1 MYITDSGPKNKVWT
15 EALFELYGVKNIR
28 TLPYYLQANSIVE
41 RGYALVV
48 NALAKL

>member
-1 MYITDSGPKNKVWT
+1 MCITDSSPKNKAWT

-28 TLPYYLQANSIVE
+28 TSPYYLQANGIVE
-41 RGYALVV
+41 RGYAPVV